1 MNSLLPLISL
11 NVFLLPDFRR
21 EILTTVL
28 NQKDNLP
35 PEIKQEFRQ
44 AIKEFV
50 KISGFRNPLAAPQAL
65 QVRAMESPFEKE
77 SRFVKAILSSWADL
91 KLDLG
96 AKVQSVLPEL
106 GFEPNDQA
114 PLYPDPENA
123 FAVGW
128 PEDLSFEKLADLVKQ
143 KTETDASS
151 NEISLMTVWLT
162 GRLPGSEPTT
172 EQS

>member
-28 NQKDNLP
+28 NQKDDLS
-35 PEIKQEFRQ
+35 PEIKQELRQ

-77 SRFVKAILSSWADL
+77 SRFVKAILSSWADINS
-91 KLDLG
+91 DLQ
-96 AKVQSVLPEL
+96 AKVQAVLPEL

>member
-28 NQKDNLP
+28 NQKDNLS
-35 PEIKQEFRQ
+35 PEIMQELRQ

-77 SRFVKAILSSWADL
+77 SRFVKAILSSWADINS
-91 KLDLG
+91 DLQ
-96 AKVQSVLPEL
+96 AKVQAVLHEL
-106 GFEPNDQA
+106 GFEPNVQA

>member
-1 MNSLLPLISL
+1 MSSLLPMISL

-77 SRFVKAILSSWADL
+77 SRFVKAILSSWADINS
-91 KLDLG
+91 DLQP
-96 AKVQSVLPEL
+96 KVQALIPEL

>member
-77 SRFVKAILSSWADL
+77 SRFVKAILSSWADINS
-91 KLDLG
+91 DLQP
-96 AKVQSVLPEL
+96 KVQALIPEL

>member
-28 NQKDNLP
+28 NQKDDLS
-35 PEIKQEFRQ
+35 PEIKQELRQ

>member
-1 MNSLLPLISL
+1 MSSLLPMISL

-28 NQKDNLP
+28 NEKDTLS
-35 PEIKQEFRQ
+35 PENKRELTQ
-44 AIKEFV
+44 AMREFV

-77 SRFVKAILSSWADL
+77 SRFVKAILSSWADINS
-91 KLDLG
+91 DLQ
-96 AKVQSVLPEL
+96 ANLQSVIPEL

-114 PLYPDPENA
+114 PLYSDPENA
-123 FAVGW
+123 FALGW

-143 KTETDASS
+143 KTKIDASS
-151 NEISLMTVWLT
+151 DAISLMTVWLT
-162 GRLPGSEPTT
+162 GRLPGSEPAG

>member
-1 MNSLLPLISL
+1 MNSLLPMISL

-28 NQKDNLP
+28 NEKDTLS
-35 PEIKQEFRQ
+35 PENKRELTQ
-44 AIKEFV
+44 AIREFV

-77 SRFVKAILSSWADL
+77 SRFVKAILSSWADINS
-91 KLDLG
+91 DLQ
-96 AKVQSVLPEL
+96 ANLQSVIPEL
-106 GFEPNDQA
+106 GFETNDQA

-123 FAVGW
+123 FALGW

-143 KTETDASS
+143 KTEIDASS
-151 NEISLMTVWLT
+151 DAISLMTVWLT
-162 GRLPGSEPTT
+162 GRLPGSELAG

>member
-28 NQKDNLP
+28 NQKDNLS
-35 PEIKQEFRQ
+35 PEIMQELRQ

-77 SRFVKAILSSWADL
+77 SRFVKAILSSWADINS
-91 KLDLG
+91 DLQ
-96 AKVQSVLPEL
+96 AKVQAVLHEL

>member
-28 NQKDNLP
+28 NQKDNLS

-50 KISGFRNPLAAPQAL
+50 KISGFRNPLAAPLAL

-77 SRFVKAILSSWADL
+77 SRFVKAILSSWADINS
-91 KLDLG
+91 DLQ
-96 AKVQSVLPEL
+96 AKVQAVLHEL
-106 GFEPNDQA
+106 GFEPNVQA

>member
-28 NQKDNLP
+28 DQKDDLS

-77 SRFVKAILSSWADL
+77 SRFVKAILSSWADINS
-91 KLDLG
+91 DLQ
-96 AKVQSVLPEL
+96 AKVQAVLPEL

>member
-28 NQKDNLP
+28 NQKDNLS
-35 PEIKQEFRQ
+35 PEIMQELRQ

-77 SRFVKAILSSWADL
+77 SRFVKAILSSWADINS
-91 KLDLG
+91 DLQ
-96 AKVQSVLPEL
+96 AKVQAVLPEL

>member
-1 MNSLLPLISL
+1 MSSLLPMISL

-21 EILTTVL
+21 EILSTVL
-28 NQKDNLP
+28 NEKETLSSENKRELTH
-35 PEIKQEFRQ
+35 
-44 AIKEFV
+44 AIREFV

-77 SRFVKAILSSWADL
+77 SRFIKAILSSWADINS
-91 KLDLG
+91 DLQ
-96 AKVQSVLPEL
+96 ANLQSVIPEL
-106 GFEPNDQA
+106 DFEPNDQA

-123 FAVGW
+123 FALGW

-143 KTETDASS
+143 KKEIDASS
-151 NEISLMTVWLT
+151 DAISLMTIWLT
-162 GRLPGSEPTT
+162 GRLPGSEPAG

>member
-1 MNSLLPLISL
+1 MNSSLPLISL

-28 NQKDNLP
+28 YQKDDLSPDNT
-35 PEIKQEFRQ
+35 QELRQ
-44 AIKEFV
+44 AIREFV

-77 SRFVKAILSSWADL
+77 SRFVKAILSSWADINS
-91 KLDLG
+91 DLQ
-96 AKVQSVLPEL
+96 AKVQAVLPEL

>member
-28 NQKDNLP
+28 NQKDNLS

-143 KTETDASS
+143 KTEIDASS

-162 GRLPGSEPTT
+162 GRLPGS
-172 EQS
+172 

>member
-28 NQKDNLP
+28 NQKDNLS

-77 SRFVKAILSSWADL
+77 SRFVKAILSSWADINS
-91 KLDLG
+91 DLQ
-96 AKVQSVLPEL
+96 AKVQAVLPEL

>member
-28 NQKDNLP
+28 DQKDNLS

-77 SRFVKAILSSWADL
+77 SRFVKAILSSWADINS
-91 KLDLG
+91 DLQ
-96 AKVQSVLPEL
+96 AKVQAVLPEL

-114 PLYPDPENA
+114 PIYPDPENA

-128 PEDLSFEKLADLVKQ
+128 PENLSFEKLADMVKQ

>member
-28 NQKDNLP
+28 NQKDNLS

-65 QVRAMESPFEKE
+65 QVRAME
-77 SRFVKAILSSWADL
+77 
-91 KLDLG
+91 
-96 AKVQSVLPEL
+96 
-106 GFEPNDQA
+106 
-114 PLYPDPENA
+114 
-123 FAVGW
+123 
-128 PEDLSFEKLADLVKQ
+128 
-143 KTETDASS
+143 
-151 NEISLMTVWLT
+151 
-162 GRLPGSEPTT
+162 
-172 EQS
+172 

>member
-28 NQKDNLP
+28 NQKDDLS
-35 PEIKQEFRQ
+35 PEIKQELRQ
-44 AIKEFV
+44 ALKEFV

>member
-28 NQKDNLP
+28 YQKDDLSPDNT
-35 PEIKQEFRQ
+35 QELRQ
-44 AIKEFV
+44 AIREFV

-77 SRFVKAILSSWADL
+77 SRFVKAILSSWADINS
-91 KLDLG
+91 DLQ
-96 AKVQSVLPEL
+96 AKVQAVLPEL

>member
-28 NQKDNLP
+28 NQKDNLS

>member
-28 NQKDNLP
+28 NQKDNLS

-77 SRFVKAILSSWADL
+77 SRFVKAILSSWADINS
-91 KLDLG
+91 DLQ
-96 AKVQSVLPEL
+96 AKVQAVLPEL

-162 GRLPGSEPTT
+162 GRLPGS
-172 EQS
+172 

>member
-28 NQKDNLP
+28 DQKDNLS

-77 SRFVKAILSSWADL
+77 SRFVKAILSSWADINS
-91 KLDLG
+91 DLQ
-96 AKVQSVLPEL
+96 AKVQAVLHEL
-106 GFEPNDQA
+106 GFEPNVQA

>member
-28 NQKDNLP
+28 NQKDNLS
-35 PEIKQEFRQ
+35 PEIMQELRQ

>member
-28 NQKDNLP
+28 NQKDDLS
-35 PEIKQEFRQ
+35 PEIKQELRQ

-77 SRFVKAILSSWADL
+77 SRFVKAILSSWADINS
-91 KLDLG
+91 DLQ
-96 AKVQSVLPEL
+96 AKVQAVLPEL

-114 PLYPDPENA
+114 PLYHDPENA

-128 PEDLSFEKLADLVKQ
+128 PEDLSFEKLTDLVKQ

>member
-28 NQKDNLP
+28 DQKDNLS

-77 SRFVKAILSSWADL
+77 SRFVKAILSSWADINS
-91 KLDLG
+91 DLQ
-96 AKVQSVLPEL
+96 AKVQAVLPEL

>member
-28 NQKDNLP
+28 NQKDDLS
-35 PEIKQEFRQ
+35 PEIKQELRQ

-77 SRFVKAILSSWADL
+77 SRFVKAILSSWADINS
-91 KLDLG
+91 DLQ
-96 AKVQSVLPEL
+96 AKVYSVLPEL

-114 PLYPDPENA
+114 PFYPDPENA
-123 FAVGW
+123 FAVAW
-128 PEDLSFEKLADLVKQ
+128 PEDLSFEMLADLVKQ

-162 GRLPGSEPTT
+162 GRLPGS
-172 EQS
+172 

>member
-28 NQKDNLP
+28 DQKDNLS

-77 SRFVKAILSSWADL
+77 SRFVKAILSSWADINS
-91 KLDLG
+91 DLQ
-96 AKVQSVLPEL
+96 AKVQAVLHEL
-106 GFEPNDQA
+106 GFEPNVQA

-143 KTETDASS
+143 KTEIDASS

>member
-28 NQKDNLP
+28 NQKDNLS

-77 SRFVKAILSSWADL
+77 SRFVKAILSSWADINS
-91 KLDLG
+91 DLQ
-96 AKVQSVLPEL
+96 AKVQAVLHEL
-106 GFEPNDQA
+106 GFEPNVQA

>member
-1 MNSLLPLISL
+1 MSSLLPMISL

-21 EILTTVL
+21 EILSTVL
-28 NQKDNLP
+28 NEKDALS
-35 PEIKQEFRQ
+35 PENKQELTQ
-44 AIKEFV
+44 AIREFV

-77 SRFVKAILSSWADL
+77 SRFIKAILSSWADINS
-91 KLDLG
+91 DLQTNL
-96 AKVQSVLPEL
+96 QSVIPEL
-106 GFEPNDQA
+106 DFEPNHQA

-123 FAVGW
+123 FALGW

-143 KTETDASS
+143 KTEIDASS
-151 NEISLMTVWLT
+151 DAISLMTVWLT
-162 GRLPGSEPTT
+162 GRLPGSELAG

>member
-1 MNSLLPLISL
+1 MGGNGTYGFFSQRLAYPLVDNFAPCGGGDGFDLFSTGTI
-11 NVFLLPDFRR
+11 VAC
-21 EILTTVL
+21 
-28 NQKDNLP
+28 KDG
-35 PEIKQEFRQ
+35 EGTQR
-44 AIKEFV
+44 
-50 KISGFRNPLAAPQAL
+50 FRNPLAAPLAL

-77 SRFVKAILSSWADL
+77 SRFVKAILSSWADINS
-91 KLDLG
+91 DLQ
-96 AKVQSVLPEL
+96 AKVQAVLPEL

>member
-1 MNSLLPLISL
+1 MISL

-21 EILTTVL
+21 EILSTVL
-28 NQKDNLP
+28 NEKDTLS
-35 PEIKQEFRQ
+35 PENKRELTQVMR
-44 AIKEFV
+44 EFV

-77 SRFVKAILSSWADL
+77 SRFVKAILSSWVDINSDL
-91 KLDLG
+91 QTDI
-96 AKVQSVLPEL
+96 QSVIPDL
-106 GFEPNDQA
+106 GFELNDQA

-123 FAVGW
+123 FALGW

-143 KTETDASS
+143 KTEIDASS
-151 NEISLMTVWLT
+151 DAISLMTVWLT
-162 GRLPGSEPTT
+162 GRLPGSEPAG

>member
-1 MNSLLPLISL
+1 MNSSLPLISL

-28 NQKDNLP
+28 YQKDDLSPDNT
-35 PEIKQEFRQ
+35 QELRQ
-44 AIKEFV
+44 AIREFV

-77 SRFVKAILSSWADL
+77 SRFVKAILSSWADINS
-91 KLDLG
+91 DLQ
-96 AKVQSVLPEL
+96 AKVQAVLPEL

-114 PLYPDPENA
+114 LLYPDPENA